1 MLRRSALAL
10 AASAAAAFLSPAAHA
25 ADTIKVGVLH
35 SLSGTMAISETV
47 LKDTV
52 LMAIDEINAKGG
64 LLGKK
69 LEPVV
74 VDPASNWPLFAE
86 KAKQLISQDKV
97 AVVFGCWT
105 SVSRKSVL
113 PVFEQTNSLLFYPVQ
128 YEGEELSKNVFYTG
142 AAPNQQAIPAV
153 EYLMSKDGGGAKRFV
168 LLGSDYV
175 YPRTTNK
182 ILRAFPKSKG
192 IP

>member
-1 MLRRSALAL
+1 MKRRFALKAACAAL
-10 AASAAAAFLSPAAHA
+10 AASGLVSLSAFA

-52 LMAIDEINAKGG
+52 MMTVDEINAKGG
-64 LLGKK
+64 VLGKK
-69 LEPVV
+69 LEVVV

-86 KAKQLISQDKV
+86 KAKQLLTQDKV

-113 PVFEQTNSLLFYPVQ
+113 PVFEENNGLLFYPVQ
-128 YEGEELSKNVFYTG
+128 YEGESSARTFHT
-142 AAPNQQAIPAV
+142 AP
-153 EYLMSKDGGGAKRFV
+153 KRT
-168 LLGSDYV
+168 SSIHAS
-175 YPRTTNK
+175 NK
-182 ILRAFPKSKG
+182 
-192 IP
+192 